1 MAEGEPAKAT
11 ERKVTRR
18 ELIGTSAAV
27 GGVAL
32 VAGGAGGYFVGKG
45 TADEGGGATGGA
57 AGEIRAVGIFPVGG
71 FIAADGEEMRNGTVM
86 AIDELNASGGV
97 LGAQIKY
104 IEIDDGDSLAE
115 DVTTAFNRAVET
127 EDPDVMFSGY
137 HLASGPEFDIVA
149 DAERLYYNVNT
160 QQRWVDLYDKDP
172 ARYWG
177 SFQCDPTDTW
187 YGGGYALWLNELVD
201 SGAVKVEKT
210 AAILSGDDAYD
221 AFIAK
226 NFESKIKELGWDV
239 IHKGTFTV
247 GKVSDWGPLLA
258 KVRSKPPGILFTTDY
273 NPADDAAMAKQ
284 WAQNPIPGTL
294 VYQQYGPSVPEY
306 LDLAGDAANGMI
318 WATVLGLLPDQIGND
333 FRKRYEAKFGQPA
346 GWANAGGCY
355 DEVNVWAAAVGAAG
369 TWSDYKRVATAT
381 EKIIHRGVTGGIS
394 FKSHAGLAYP
404 GQVNDPSLGQAHLI
418 VQVQDGKQVVISPDP
433 YTTGDFQAPPWFA

>member
-1 MAEGEPAKAT
+1 MAA

-18 ELIGTSAAV
+18 ELIGTGAAA
-27 GGVAL
+27 GGAAL
-32 VAGGAGGYFVGKG
+32 VAGGVGGYFIGKG
-45 TADEGGGATGGA
+45 SADEGGGGGA
-57 AGEIRAVGIFPVGG
+57 TPGEAGEIRAVGIFPLGG

-86 AIDELNASGGV
+86 AIDELNANGGL

-104 IEIDDGDSLAE
+104 IEVDDGDSLAE

-177 SFQCDPTDTW
+177 SFQCDPADTW
-187 YGGGYALWLNELVD
+187 YGGGFALWLNDQVE
-201 SGAVKVEKT
+201 SGAVKLEKT

-221 AFIAK
+221 AFIAQ
-226 NFESKIKELGWDV
+226 NFETKIKELGWDV
-239 IHKGTFTV
+239 IHKGTFTA
-247 GKVSDWGPLLA
+247 GKVPDWGPLLA
-258 KVRSKPPGILFTTDY
+258 KVRSNPPGMLFTTDY

-284 WAQNPIPGTL
+284 WAQNPVPGTL

-306 LDLAGDAANGMI
+306 FKLAGDAANGMI

-333 FRKRYEAKFGQPA
+333 FRKRYEEKFGAAP
-346 GWANAGGCY
+346 GWANAGGCF
-355 DEVNVWAAAVGAAG
+355 DTVNVWAKAVTAAG
-369 TWSDYKRVATAT
+369 TWSDYKRVAAET
-381 EKIIHRGVTGGIS
+381 EKVIHRGTTGGIS

-404 GQVNDPSLGQAHLI
+404 DQVNDPSLGQAHII
-418 VQVQDGKQVVISPDP
+418 VQLQDGEHVVISPDP
-433 YTTGDFQAPPWFA
+433 YTTGDFQTPPWFA